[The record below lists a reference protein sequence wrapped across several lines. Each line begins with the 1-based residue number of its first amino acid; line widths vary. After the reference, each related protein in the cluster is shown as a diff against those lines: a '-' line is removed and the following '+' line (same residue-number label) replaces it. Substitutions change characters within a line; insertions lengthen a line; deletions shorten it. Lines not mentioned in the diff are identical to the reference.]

1 MEFSGKRALVT
12 GGSRGIGA
20 EICRTLAR
28 MGADVAVNYVE
39 DPEGRNRRE
48 AEQVA
53 AEVSAL
59 GVRTGVFEADVSDFG
74 RVERMVQ
81 AVRDSLGGVDILVNN
96 AAILRDKTLKKMSP
110 DEWSAVIEVNLTGVF
125 NVTRQVV
132 EEMIEHRWGRIVNIS
147 SVSGVAG
154 FFGQANY
161 AAAKAGVIG
170 FTKALSREVASKGVT
185 VNAVAPGITETE
197 MAAQIPEEVRAE
209 FLRQIPM
216 GRFAKPSEIAEV
228 VAFLAS
234 ERAAY
239 ITGQTIQVNGGWY
252 G

>member
-1 MEFSGKRALVT
+1 MELSGKRALVT

-28 MGADVAVNYVE
+28 LGADVAVNYVE
-39 DPEGRNRRE
+39 DPEGRNHRE
-48 AEQVA
+48 AEQVSA
-53 AEVSAL
+53 DIAAL

-81 AVRDSLGGVDILVNN
+81 AVRDRFGGVDILVNN
-96 AAILRDKTLKKMSP
+96 AAIIRDKTLKKMSP
-110 DEWSAVIEVNLTGVF
+110 DEWRSVIEVNLTGVF
-125 NVTRQVV
+125 NASRLVV
-132 EEMIEHRWGRIVNIS
+132 EEMTGRLWGRIVNLS
-147 SVSGVAG
+147 SVSGIAG
-154 FFGQANY
+154 FFGQTNY
-161 AAAKAGVIG
+161 SAAKAGVIG
-170 FTKALSREVASKGVT
+170 FTRALAREVASKGVT
-185 VNAVAPGITETE
+185 VNAVAPGITDTE

-216 GRFAKPSEIAEV
+216 GRFAKPSEIAEA

-234 ERAAY
+234 ERASY
-239 ITGQTIQVNGGWY
+239 ITGQTLQVNGGWY

>member
-1 MEFSGKRALVT
+1 MDFSGKLALVT

-20 EICRTLAR
+20 EISRTLAR
-28 MGADVAVNYVE
+28 YGADVAVNYVE
-39 DPEGRNRRE
+39 DPEGRNFRE
-48 AEQVA
+48 AGQVA
-53 AEVSAL
+53 AEVAAL
-59 GVRTGVFEADVSDFG
+59 GVRTGMFEADVSDFAG
-74 RVERMVQ
+74 VESMAK
-81 AVRDSLGGVDILVNN
+81 AVRDRFGGIDILVNN

-110 DEWSAVIEVNLTGVF
+110 REWLSVIEVNLTGVY

-132 EEMIEHRWGRIVNIS
+132 EEMTGRRWGRIVNIS
-147 SVSGVAG
+147 SISGIVG
-154 FFGQANY
+154 FFGQTNY

-170 FTKALSREVASKGVT
+170 FTRALAREVASKGVT
-185 VNAVAPGITETE
+185 VNAVAPGVVETE
-197 MAAQIPEEVRAE
+197 MSALIPEEVRAE

-234 ERAAY
+234 EKAAY

>member
-81 AVRDSLGGVDILVNN
+81 AVRDRLSGVDILVNN

-132 EEMIEHRWGRIVNIS
+132 EEMIERRWGRIVNLS

-154 FFGQANY
+154 FFGQTNY
-161 AAAKAGVIG
+161 SAAKAGVIG

-216 GRFAKPSEIAEV
+216 GRFARPSEIADV

-234 ERAAY
+234 DRAAY

>member
-1 MEFSGKRALVT
+1 MELSGKRALVT

-28 MGADVAVNYVE
+28 LGADVAVNYVE
-39 DPEGRNRRE
+39 DPEGRNHRE
-48 AEQVA
+48 AEQVSA
-53 AEVSAL
+53 DIAAL

-81 AVRDSLGGVDILVNN
+81 AVRDRFGGVDILVNN
-96 AAILRDKTLKKMSP
+96 AAIIRDKTLKKMSP
-110 DEWSAVIEVNLTGVF
+110 DEWRSVIEVNLTGVY

-132 EEMIEHRWGRIVNIS
+132 EEMTGRRWGRIVNLS
-147 SVSGVAG
+147 SVSGIAG
-154 FFGQANY
+154 FFGQTNY
-161 AAAKAGVIG
+161 SAAKAGVIG
-170 FTKALSREVASKGVT
+170 FTRALAREVASKGVT

-216 GRFAKPSEIAEV
+216 GRFARPSEIAEV

-234 ERAAY
+234 DRAAY

>member
-1 MEFSGKRALVT
+1 MEFDGKRALVT

-39 DPEGRNRRE
+39 DPEERNRRE

-53 AEVSAL
+53 ASISAL

-74 RVERMVQ
+74 RVERM
-81 AVRDSLGGVDILVNN
+81 AREVRDRFGGVDILVNN

-110 DEWSAVIEVNLTGVF
+110 DEWRSVIDVNLTGVF
-125 NVTRQVV
+125 NASRLVI
-132 EEMIEHRWGRIVNIS
+132 EGMIDRRWGRIVNIS

-154 FFGQANY
+154 FFGQTNY
-161 AAAKAGVIG
+161 SAAKAGVIG

>member
-1 MEFSGKRALVT
+1 MDFSGKLALVT

-28 MGADVAVNYVE
+28 YGADVAVNYVA
-39 DPEGRNRRE
+39 DPEGRNCRE
-48 AEQVA
+48 AGQVA
-53 AEVSAL
+53 AEVAAL
-59 GVRTGVFEADVSDFG
+59 GVHTGVFEADVSDFAG
-74 RVERMVQ
+74 VESMAK
-81 AVRDSLGGVDILVNN
+81 AVRDRFGGIDILVNN

-110 DEWSAVIEVNLTGVF
+110 DEWRSVIEVNLTGVY
-125 NVTRQVV
+125 NVTRQIV
-132 EEMIEHRWGRIVNIS
+132 EEMTGRRWGRIVNLS
-147 SVSGVAG
+147 SVSGIVG
-154 FFGQANY
+154 FFGQTNY

-170 FTKALSREVASKGVT
+170 FTKALAREVASKGVT
-185 VNAVAPGITETE
+185 VNAVAPGVVETE
-197 MAAQIPEEVRAE
+197 MSALIPEEVRAE